1 MQVIIN
7 DTLTVDATSVVNTSF
22 YESPGREE
30 LLINVNLA
38 PVEVIAEIRSALNH
52 FYGAD
57 CAIRVIDEETETDLE
72 YTGFTLS
79 NMSDTIERTGRM
91 IAIFFYKAIE

>member
-7 DTLTVDATSVVNTSF
+7 DTLIIDATSVVNTSF
-22 YESPGREE
+22 YETPGRDE
-30 LLINVNLA
+30 LLVNVILA
-38 PVEVIAEIRSALNH
+38 PVEVIAEIRTSLNE
-52 FYGAD
+52 FQGAE
-57 CAIRVIDEETETDLE
+57 CSIRVVNEETETNLE

-91 IAIFFYKAIE
+91 IAIFFHKSIV